1 MGPFA
6 LSACATSAVVKPE
19 LAELQAE
26 VRALRTD
33 NARLETR
40 LERLERN
47 RAVTAS
53 ATAPTIETGAT
64 SNTPNERP
72 GHAMPDLTVVKL
84 KPKKEAAPKVSTAVQ
99 VVEPEPEVITSLEQ
113 VLPGPA
119 VAYESDAERG
129 DAAFNKGVGA
139 LKTGNVEGGI
149 AQLQQFA
156 ADAPQHAKA
165 DNAIYFTGLGYMGLS
180 DFEDAATAF
189 EAVAKKY
196 PAGDAVVDALLKLAE
211 CRTKLNQPGDAR
223 KAYQRIVKDWPDTP
237 AAQAARS
244 RLSLLPANSVS
255 P

>member
-1 MGPFA
+1 MGPVA

-26 VRALRTD
+26 VRALRSD
-33 NARLETR
+33 NVRLETR
-40 LERLERN
+40 LEKLERN
-47 RAVTAS
+47 RAVTVTPAGPS
-53 ATAPTIETGAT
+53 PAAETAPPTTA
-64 SNTPNERP
+64 
-72 GHAMPDLTVVKL
+72 HAMPDLTVVKL
-84 KPKKEAAPKVSTAVQ
+84 KPKKEAAPKVSTAVP
-99 VVEPEPEVITSLEQ
+99 VLEPEPEVISSLEQ

-119 VAYESDAERG
+119 AAYENDAERG
-129 DAAFNKGVGA
+129 DAAFNKGVSA

-156 ADAPQHAKA
+156 AEAPKHAKA
-165 DNAIYFTGLGYMGLS
+165 DNALYFTGLGYMGLN
-180 DFEDAATAF
+180 DLEDAAGAF

-211 CRTKLNQPGDAR
+211 CRTKMNQPVDAR

-237 AAQAARS
+237 AAQAAKS
-244 RLSLLPANSVS
+244 RLSLLPNASVS